1 MTASAEQC
9 IQRYLR
15 TGEHEDD
22 LHALAGEN
30 TFASAPLGHAALLNA
45 LIAAVRTRTA
55 DASVPK
61 SLVDI
66 DVVALT
72 RAKVEPMVRGLFP
85 AHEQAAVLEVLERA
99 VVFLTPANIGAVL
112 GGMRWLTTAWDVAN
126 LYLASVDAPL
136 LSDRALQILGLSEE
150 TTCYVCANYFHEE
163 RRFDDFVVH
172 EVAHIFHNC
181 KRETVGLP
189 ETRSREWL
197 LEIDFAKRETFAYT
211 CEAYSRLVTLGSG
224 RAAQALLLAEL
235 AKAPTVAD
243 DRVDIDEYLDIL
255 REAIAARNGWKR
267 ILNRCAPAKQGRART
282 NRSTINQTDDDAPSD

>member
-1 MTASAEQC
+1 MTASSEQC

-15 TGEHEDD
+15 TGEHEDA

-55 DASVPK
+55 YASVPK
-61 SLVDI
+61 ALVDL
-66 DVVALT
+66 DVVAFT
-72 RAKVEPMVRGLFP
+72 RAKVEPMVLGLFT

-126 LYLASVDAPL
+126 LDLASIDAPL
-136 LSDRALQILGLSEE
+136 LSDSAPQILGLSEE
-150 TTCYVCANYFHEE
+150 TACYVCANHFHEE

-181 KRETVGLP
+181 KRETIGLP

-197 LEIDFAKRETFAYT
+197 LEIDFAKRETFAYA

-267 ILNRCAPAKQGRART
+267 ILKRCAPAKPGRARI
-282 NRSTINQTDDDAPSD
+282 NLSTIKQAADDASSD